1 MPFCVPPA
9 SPAPLVSLMP
19 NNSRAACVVFTVCLF
34 PSASV
39 ISYWAKFSSLV
50 SSITLILAPVAM
62 NAGRGKQHHQSISD
76 HVVSVD
82 VVRNGQVITLSKKK
96 CEFSYRNSVLKNNSD
111 IILGVICI
119 WIALFLY
126 AYYAALVVMI
136 PVVLSLYAVIL
147 GILSLLKYIDKKG
160 KYYLVVSLF
169 SFAIGIIMLIKPY
182 FTIDI
187 YLKILGIYLIISSS
201 YYIEEVF
208 KPRKK

>member
-1 MPFCVPPA
+1 MLTISKKDYIIYFVI
-9 SPAPLVSLMP
+9 SLVLGILLTFTTETFLDTINYGLVS
-19 NNSRAACVVFTVCLF
+19 VFLIIG
-34 PSASV
+34 V
-39 ISYWAKFSSLV
+39 IEIISF
-50 SSITLILAPVAM
+50 LI
-62 NAGRGKQHHQSISD
+62 K
-76 HVVSVD
+76 
-82 VVRNGQVITLSKKK
+82 
-96 CEFSYRNSVLKNNSD
+96 KNNSD

-147 GILSLLKYIDKKG
+147 GILSLLKYIDRKG